1 MRPGSMKNV
10 VSIFL
15 MLALG
20 VFLSTDPVFAAD
32 KKTDNKGKP
41 AVVETA
47 KAAESPVVPAPE
59 APVPQQAAPSVQ
71 AVNPVTQA
79 AVQAG
84 VLTCTSRINQVA
96 SFLTNKTM
104 SGAFLF
110 MPSAKP
116 DQQIFS
122 SSFELQ
128 VPSAPS
134 MYASASF
141 APNSLGACG
150 AVYDTVE
157 YTQKSCN
164 DLEKNTFKNL
174 KRTGSIKKDIAILDA
189 GAVKIFLMPAD
200 KGCVVIRKEIVQ

>member
-1 MRPGSMKNV
+1 MRSGSVKNV
-10 VSIFL
+10 VIIFL
-15 MLALG
+15 VLALG
-20 VFLSTDPVFAAD
+20 GSWGTGLSFAAD
-32 KKTDNKGKP
+32 KKADNKAKP
-41 AVVETA
+41 APVEAA
-47 KAAESPVVPAPE
+47 KAAEPVAPA
-59 APVPQQAAPSVQ
+59 APTVPQQIAP
-71 AVNPVTQA
+71 ATPTVNPVTQA

-128 VPSAPS
+128 VPNTPS

-157 YTQKSCN
+157 YTQKSCSE
-164 DLEKNTFKNL
+164 LEKNTFKDL

-189 GAVKIFLMPAD
+189 SAVKIFLMPAD